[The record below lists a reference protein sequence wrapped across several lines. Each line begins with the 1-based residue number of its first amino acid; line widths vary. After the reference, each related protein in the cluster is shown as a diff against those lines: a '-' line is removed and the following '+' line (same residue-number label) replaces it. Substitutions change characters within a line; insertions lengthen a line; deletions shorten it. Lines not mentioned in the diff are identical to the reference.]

1 MDVHLRAVTFDAT
14 DPQSLAR
21 FWSAVT
27 GREVITSNPD
37 LARLA
42 RETPGGPVL
51 LFLRVPE
58 SKIAKDRIHLDLETA
73 DRAAEVSRIIALGA
87 TFHSEVEG
95 STHEWTVLQDPEGNE
110 FCIIQSLDA
119 DPD

>member
-1 MDVHLRAVTFDAT
+1 MDVRLRAVTFDAT
-14 DPQSLAR
+14 DPQSLSR

-27 GREVITSNPD
+27 GREIVASMPD
-37 LARLA
+37 LAPV
-42 RETPGGPVL
+42 ESGTPGGPAL

-58 SKIAKDRIHLDLETA
+58 RKVVKARIHLDLETE
-73 DRAAEVSRIIALGA
+73 DRTAEVSRIIALGA

-95 STHEWTVLQDPEGNE
+95 STREWIVLQDPEGNE
-110 FCIIQSLDA
+110 FCDIQSLDA